1 MRKARQDSINSK
13 QYIME
18 AVTLLIEKQDIE
30 DITVTDIC
38 KKAGV
43 ARVTFYKYYT
53 SIYDVMN
60 ASVEKELN
68 SFIRYLS
75 GKDQREHLTLELFT
89 QLMTNKLSE
98 RRLPLE
104 RLVNSNALS
113 ILLDYFT
120 YAVQSLSASN
130 TLFHDQLDRSSVLFV
145 AGGMFNMVIEWI
157 REGFQEPAETLAKR
171 MAETIPGE
179 MIQASEKQ

>member
-68 SFIRYLS
+68 SFIRHLS

-89 QLMTNKLSE
+89 QLMTYKLSE

-130 TLFHDQLDRSSVLFV
+130 MLFHNQLDRGSVLFA
-145 AGGMFNMVIEWI
+145 AGGMFNMVVEWI
-157 REGFQEPAETLAKR
+157 RDGFQEPVETLAER
-171 MAETIPGE
+171 MARVIPKDMLRADEET
-179 MIQASEKQ
+179 